1 MTLNAKLISTF
12 TTLGSVCVDTAV
24 ILRRLV
30 LVSRKSEYK
39 EAVEGGETVNERQ
52 KTRVRFV
59 GGWGISLPTAQLHP
73 HKGGIDI
80 PTKPRKSIFPTTET
94 GKCIHS
100 QHVPLIAPASR
111 SQISPY
117 RRLLMP
123 VHWLSVL
130 ITIVATPFEVLNGI
144 SGCNPN
150 SSAKDQSVDKC
161 WLMDDDWKLMRSMTW
176 MHYDDIVILCYIWSV
191 ETLQET

>member
-1 MTLNAKLISTF
+1 MTLSAKLISTF

-80 PTKPRKSIFPTTET
+80 PTKPRKSIFPPLRQENAFTVSMSPSLLQPPGRKSHPTED
-94 GKCIHS
+94 
-100 QHVPLIAPASR
+100 
-111 SQISPY
+111 
-117 RRLLMP
+117 
-123 VHWLSVL
+123 
-130 ITIVATPFEVLNGI
+130 F
-144 SGCNPN
+144 
-150 SSAKDQSVDKC
+150 
-161 WLMDDDWKLMRSMTW
+161 
-176 MHYDDIVILCYIWSV
+176 
-191 ETLQET
+191 